1 VHPGVPAYDPEPT
14 ALTEEKDIVTALLR
28 VEMQPASPELV
39 EEYRAWHEQP
49 HIPEMLS
56 IDGFVSARRSQDNG
70 ESFITLYEIDT
81 DSGTARANLQAAL
94 RGGQPSRPVG
104 AQTQPCPLMPLP
116 DSGQRDDGIL
126 DRRHPSTPMA

>member
-1 VHPGVPAYDPEPT
+1 
-14 ALTEEKDIVTALLR
+14 VTALLLM
-28 VEMQPASPELV
+28 EMQPASPELV

-56 IDGFVSARRSQDNG
+56 VDGFVSARRSQDNG

-81 DSGTARANLQAAL
+81 DMGTARANLQAAL
-94 RGGQPSRPVG
+94 RGGQASRPVG
-104 AQTQPCPLMPLP
+104 VQTQPRPVRRLP

-126 DRRHPSTPMA
+126 HGRHPSTPMA